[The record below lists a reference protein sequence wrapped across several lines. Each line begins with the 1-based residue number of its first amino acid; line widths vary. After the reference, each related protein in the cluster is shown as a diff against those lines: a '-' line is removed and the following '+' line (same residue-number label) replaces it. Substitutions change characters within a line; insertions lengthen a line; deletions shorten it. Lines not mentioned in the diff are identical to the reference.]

1 MLLFMATPAGFEPA
15 TCPLGGGIPA
25 NKIKKFGQ
33 KSIFYMAM
41 FLVCAEKINQYR
53 FVEPKSIP

>member
-1 MLLFMATPAGFEPA
+1 MATPAEFEPA